1 MPVVVPLH
9 KKKDLKAFVDFPHLL
24 YKYDPCYV
32 PELYVAQKHMLL
44 PDRHPFHDHS
54 DVQLFLAYQNNKVVG
69 RIAAIHN
76 RNHNHFN
83 QSNDGCFGFFE
94 VIEDYTVAEALLSAA
109 LSWLKAQGLETMM
122 GPLNFSTNESCGIL
136 IQGFDSPPVTL
147 MSYNPPY
154 YLQFLETFGMTKKVD
169 LWAYLLQ
176 EEQLQD
182 KSTKLL
188 KPLEARLNNKAII
201 IRKVNLKNF
210 DKEVEGILHVYNSA
224 WSKNLGFVPM
234 TEKEFKYMAQEMKR
248 IIDDDFCLVA
258 EHEGKMVG
266 FALCV
271 PDVNEVL
278 IKVKKGRLFPFGLF
292 KLLYHRKNIKKLRVV
307 ALGVLEQYRKIGI
320 EACFYGRIILKGR
333 EKNIRMAEASWVLE
347 NNEMMNLAAKKMGGK
362 VYKKYRIYQ
371 KAI

>member
-9 KKKDLKAFVDFPHLL
+9 AKKDLKAFVDFPHQL

-32 PELYVAQKHMLL
+32 PELYVAQKQMLL
-44 PDRHPFHDHS
+44 ADHHPFHEHS

-76 RNHNHFN
+76 RNHNLFN
-83 QSNDGCFGFFE
+83 RSNDGCFGFFE
-94 VIEDYTVAEALLSAA
+94 VIEDYDVAEALLSSA
-109 LSWLKAQGLETMM
+109 LSWLKAQGLDTMM
-122 GPLNFSTNESCGIL
+122 GPLNFSTNETCGAL
-136 IQGFDSPPVTL
+136 MYGFDLPPVA
-147 MSYNPPY
+147 MMCYNPPY
-154 YLQFLETFGMTKKVD
+154 YLQFLESFGMTKKVD
-169 LWAYLLQ
+169 LWAYLLR
-176 EEQLQD
+176 EEQLKD
-182 KSTKLL
+182 KSTRLL
-188 KPLEARLNNKAII
+188 QPLEKRLKNKSII

-210 DKEVEGILHVYNSA
+210 DKEVDAILQVYNSA

-234 TEKEFKYMAQEMKR
+234 TEKEFRYLARNMKH

-266 FALCV
+266 FALCI

-278 IKVKKGRLFPFGLF
+278 IKVKNGRLFPFGLF

-307 ALGVLEQYRKIGI
+307 ALGVLEQYRKSGI

-333 EKNIRMAEASWVLE
+333 EKKIRTAEASWVLE
-347 NNEMMNLAAKKMGGK
+347 NNDMMNLAAQKMGGE